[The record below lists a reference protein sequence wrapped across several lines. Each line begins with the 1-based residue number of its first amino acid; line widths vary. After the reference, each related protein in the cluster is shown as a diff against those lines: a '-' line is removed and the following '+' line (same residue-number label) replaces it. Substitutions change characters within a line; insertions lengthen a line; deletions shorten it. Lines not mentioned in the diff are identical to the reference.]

1 MPLAAAGEA
10 AEDVAAADDDGD
22 LAAGRD
28 CFGDVASETLG
39 DGHVDAE
46 IAFAHQGFAG
56 ELEQQP
62 PVGAARMRLLPS
74 WLP

>member
-1 MPLAAAGEA
+1 MLPPPTTTEISQP
-10 AEDVAAADDDGD
+10 AEVA
-22 LAAGRD
+22 
-28 CFGDVASETLG
+28 FGYVASETLG

-62 PVGAARMRLLPS
+62 TCTPARMRLLPS

>member
-1 MPLAAAGEA
+1 MPLGGSGEA
-10 AEDVAAADDDGD
+10 AKDVAAADDDGD

-28 CFGDVASETLG
+28 GVRYVASETLG

-62 PVGAARMRLLPS
+62 TCRPARMRLLPS